1 MNTLGI
7 AGTAAADAASALGTP
22 ILDPQRANENETDDD
37 NNNNNTDDHD
47 DDDDDENGCPTMG
60 VKEES
65 SCGSETI
72 ALQEGGWVKSKI
84 VGW

>member
-1 MNTLGI
+1 MYTLGI
-7 AGTAAADAASALGTP
+7 AGTAAALGTL

-37 NNNNNTDDHD
+37 NNNNNADDHDND
-47 DDDDDENGCPTMG
+47 DDDDDENGYSTMG

-72 ALQEGGWVKSKI
+72 ALQQGGWVKSKI